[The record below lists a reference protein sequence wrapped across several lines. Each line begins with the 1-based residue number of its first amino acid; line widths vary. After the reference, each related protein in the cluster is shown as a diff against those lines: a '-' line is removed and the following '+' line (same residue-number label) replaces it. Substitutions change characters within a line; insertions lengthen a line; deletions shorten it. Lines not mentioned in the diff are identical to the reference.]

1 MTNSNALQK
10 VSAIQI
16 KLLKLKAEHKKIDG
30 ILSDRGNPISD
41 PLLVRR
47 LKKEKLILKDKIQKI
62 TNQLTPNIIA

>member
-1 MTNSNALQK
+1 MTNSDELQK

-16 KLLKLKAEHKKIDG
+16 KLLKLREEHKKIDL
-30 ILSDRGNPISD
+30 ILSDKLNPVLD
-41 PLLVRR
+41 PFLLRR